1 LLLAL
6 NSVQSF
12 ILYTIDTSRK
22 ATNTSLLKISAIQP
36 ERLTPEEHNDTTIN
50 RKQELDQLH
59 ILGIAGSMRQ
69 GSYSTQVLKMVLE
82 EAKKYKTDTQI
93 LDLRQ
98 VNLPLYDPDNT
109 ALLVK
114 HSASNE
120 SNNSNNDVEIVSNAL
135 RWADSII
142 LSSPDYHGSMSG
154 AMKNFLDYF
163 WKEFAGKTFGYI
175 VASHEKGLT
184 VADQMRTA
192 IRQCYGWSM
201 PYNIS
206 INGEKDFDSKREIVN
221 SAWVKRIKILARD
234 LSVYGKLIRNQFMT
248 DVANKDVA
256 ETYAANYREY
266 YN

>member
-1 LLLAL
+1 MINNSKKVTGTTVLKPSEIQLERRQLRNNNNNSNQQQL
-6 NSVQSF
+6 N
-12 ILYTIDTSRK
+12 
-22 ATNTSLLKISAIQP
+22 
-36 ERLTPEEHNDTTIN
+36 
-50 RKQELDQLH
+50 QLH

-69 GSYSTQVLKMVLE
+69 GSYGTQILKMVLE
-82 EAKKYKTDTQI
+82 EAKKYNTDTQI
-93 LDLRQ
+93 LDLRH

-109 ALLVK
+109 MLLDK
-114 HSASNE
+114 PSTSKE
-120 SNNSNNDVEIVSNAL
+120 DNNDNNNNNLATISNAL
-135 RWADSII
+135 KWADSII

-163 WKEFAGKTFGYI
+163 WEEFAGKTFGYI

-206 INGEKDFDSKREIVN
+206 INGEKDFDSKGILVN
-221 SAWVKRIKILARD
+221 SALAKRLKMLARD
-234 LSVYGKLIRNQFMT
+234 LSVYGKLIRYQFLV
-248 DVANKDVA
+248 DIANKDVS
-256 ETYAANYREY
+256 ETFAAHYRNY